1 MSSSD
6 SKLVFVAYVID
17 IITIMKIKARE
28 VEILNILESG
38 KIATYKLDIWYC
50 TVYRSYFWN
59 SASAYREDG
68 WEGETLEG
76 IGRSSMNLK

>member
-1 MSSSD
+1 MFTFATVKPYVHLNVYDVWKASHMSSFD

-38 KIATYKLDIWYC
+38 KIATYKLDI
-50 TVYRSYFWN
+50 
-59 SASAYREDG
+59 
-68 WEGETLEG
+68 
-76 IGRSSMNLK
+76 

>member
-28 VEILNILESG
+28 VEVLNILESG
-38 KIATYKLDIWYC
+38 EIIATYKLDMILYC
-50 TVYRSYFWN
+50 
-59 SASAYREDG
+59 
-68 WEGETLEG
+68 
-76 IGRSSMNLK
+76 